1 MNSIIKRSSPR
12 VPVPH
17 MRRGHSRKH
26 CGPECPFALVIPLF
40 QDSDKCV
47 KDMRNMANCMAYF
60 RFVLKSRYCFLFVS
74 NLPLSCVRP
83 KYRLSQKT
91 NCYGP
96 WTIRPKLASASKT
109 ILFCPQHS
117 VCNVGFRPP
126 CLAV

>member
-74 NLPLSCVRP
+74 NLPLSVCDLNTGFLRKQTAMGP
-83 KYRLSQKT
+83 GLSDQ
-91 NCYGP
+91 NWP
-96 WTIRPKLASASKT
+96 QQVKLYCFAPN
-109 ILFCPQHS
+109 IQY
-117 VCNVGFRPP
+117 VM
-126 CLAV
+126 